1 MSLNASSSTDSDSL
15 SETKPLMETHV
26 DVNRRQYEDIRS
38 NDRATRESA
47 QVQVIVILDLIEYYK
62 IKNLQT
68 VCHGQSSLTSLSQK
82 KSIF

>member
-47 QVQVIVILDLIEYYK
+47 QVIILDLIEYYK

-68 VCHGQSSLTSLSQK
+68 VCHGKSSLTSLSQK

>member
-47 QVQVIVILDLIEYYK
+47 QVIVILDLIEYYK
-62 IKNLQT
+62 IKNLLT
-68 VCHGQSSLTSLSQK
+68 VCHGKSSLTSLSQK

>member
-47 QVQVIVILDLIEYYK
+47 QVIVILEYYK

-68 VCHGQSSLTSLSQK
+68 VCHGKSSLTSLSQK